1 MTLNFKISCLS
12 IILITCQLVHADDWL
27 QFRGNHHQG
36 LALDSSPPTNINA
49 EKNIAWKTALPGR
62 GLSSPIIIG
71 NRVFLTAAST
81 VDQTRLH
88 LICLDS
94 RNGKIIWN
102 REFWATGRTVCHEKT
117 CVAAPTPVSDGK
129 YIYALYSSNDL
140 LCLDLDGNLKW
151 LRGLMQDYPNASN
164 SLGLASSPI
173 IVDNTLIVQIENDS
187 DSFVAGID
195 LKNGSNLWKFP
206 RTKKANWTTPIRINE
221 EDIAIQGSEGL
232 TCVKAKT
239 GKVQWAYGE
248 GASTIP
254 SSVTSKDGSVVYVP
268 SNGITALK
276 PREDNNTPEI
286 IWQEA
291 QLRPG
296 TSSPII
302 IDENIYIINRAGVL
316 NAANKTTGERLWR
329 LRLEGPFSGSPV
341 ASKTHMY
348 IASERK
354 GLLQAIN
361 LQGKEGTISGTIELG
376 ETILGTPAIANDSIY
391 VRSDG
396 HLWKISNPEG

>member
-1 MTLNFKISCLS
+1 MEKFYGIVNF
-12 IILITCQLVHADDWL
+12 
-27 QFRGNHHQG
+27 GP
-36 LALDSSPPTNINA
+36 LAEPYVT
-49 EKNIAWKTALPGR
+49 K
-62 GLSSPIIIG
+62 
-71 NRVFLTAAST
+71 
-81 VDQTRLH
+81 
-88 LICLDS
+88 
-94 RNGKIIWN
+94 
-102 REFWATGRTVCHEKT
+102 KT
-117 CVAAPTPVSDGK
+117 CVAAPTPASDGK

-232 TCVKAKT
+232 TCVNAKT
-239 GKVQWAYGE
+239 GKIQWAYGE

-254 SSVTSKDGSVVYVP
+254 SSVTSKDDSIVYVP

-302 IDENIYIINRAGVL
+302 INDNIYIINRAGVL
-316 NAANKTTGERLWR
+316 NAAK
-329 LRLEGPFSGSPV
+329 
-341 ASKTHMY
+341 
-348 IASERK
+348 
-354 GLLQAIN
+354 
-361 LQGKEGTISGTIELG
+361 
-376 ETILGTPAIANDSIY
+376 
-391 VRSDG
+391 
-396 HLWKISNPEG
+396 